1 MKHEVPTQPRRWF
14 GRRPAGVSTAEPAVD
29 VSLDPAADLFVD
41 LRAPDHELPDDVDS
55 VLARLARLRDAGLM
69 TPAEYEDERK
79 RLQPNLPSL
88 HLDEEQ
94 EVSDG
99 R

>member
-1 MKHEVPTQPRRWF
+1 M
-14 GRRPAGVSTAEPAVD
+14 
-29 VSLDPAADLFVD
+29 VD
-41 LRAPDHELPDDVDS
+41 LRDESTDELPDDVGS

-69 TPAEYEDERK
+69 STAEYEDERK
-79 RLQPNLPSL
+79 RLQPNLPAL

-94 EVSDG
+94 PVADG